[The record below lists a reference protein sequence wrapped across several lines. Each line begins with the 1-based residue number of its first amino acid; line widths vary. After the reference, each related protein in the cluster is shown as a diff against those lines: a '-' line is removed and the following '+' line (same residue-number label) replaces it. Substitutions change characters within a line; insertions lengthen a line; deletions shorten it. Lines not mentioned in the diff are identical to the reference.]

1 MIISRS
7 TKNGFTIIELLVAI
21 TIAAVL
27 AAIVI
32 SDINPARRFAESRN
46 SKRQSDVASVSNAI
60 AQYRVEHTGA
70 IPPGITTA
78 PQAPVSISAI
88 SAVLVP
94 TYLSVIPT
102 DPQGGQYTA
111 SYDANYRVVV
121 SAPAAELTVNISVTQ

>member
-1 MIISRS
+1 M
-7 TKNGFTIIELLVAI
+7 ELLVAI
-21 TIAAVL
+21 AISALL

-32 SDINPARRFAESRN
+32 SDINPTRRFAEARN

-70 IPPGITTA
+70 IPPGIT
-78 PQAPVSISAI
+78 QAPVNLSTL

-111 SYDANYRVVV
+111 SYDANYRVIV